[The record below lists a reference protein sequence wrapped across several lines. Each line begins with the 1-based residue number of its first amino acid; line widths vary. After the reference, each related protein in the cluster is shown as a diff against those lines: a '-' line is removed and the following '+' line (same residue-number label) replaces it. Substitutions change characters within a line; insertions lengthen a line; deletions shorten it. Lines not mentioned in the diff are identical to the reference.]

1 MWPQWRWGAGAMGLK
16 AMGLRKV
23 FSRGVFRTAKV
34 PLFGVALVVLVSCG
48 TIEEQCR
55 SRYGASETAYDQCV
69 ERQHEAIKLMFE
81 DQRRARQ
88 SIPDFE

>member
-1 MWPQWRWGAGAMGLK
+1 MRLKARGLK
-16 AMGLRKV
+16 ARALKQVISM
-23 FSRGVFRTAKV
+23 GVFRTAKL
-34 PLFGVALVVLVSCG
+34 PLFGVTLMVLVSCG

-55 SRYGASETAYDQCV
+55 TRYGASETAYDQCV

-88 SIPDFE
+88 SIPDFD